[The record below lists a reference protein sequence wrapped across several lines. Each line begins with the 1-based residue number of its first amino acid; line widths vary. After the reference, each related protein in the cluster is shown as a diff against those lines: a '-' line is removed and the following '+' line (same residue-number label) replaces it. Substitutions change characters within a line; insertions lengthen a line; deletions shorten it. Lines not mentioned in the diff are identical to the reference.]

1 MKFESWKVIFI
12 KKLKSVLNVS
22 GTLTLFA
29 GIHLVI
35 RNMQC
40 LLSLLS
46 HEVTSDSATPWTAV
60 HQAPWG
66 LLRLMSFESVMLSN
80 RLILCHP
87 LLLLPSIF
95 PSTRVFSYKLVP
107 HSRLPKYYWSEVF
120 SGVSGPEWH
129 RETLSSAQACCG
141 PPNTSDL
148 PTTSKGCCISEGS
161 AGFSSCHCHSPF
173 ASEGSGVTGSFAHQL
188 GIPAN
193 VSPDS
198 EHTTPCDLGPRL
210 GVEAGL

>member
-1 MKFESWKVIFI
+1 MQKKPHINMKFESWKVIFI

-29 GIHLVI
+29 GIHLII

-46 HEVTSDSATPWTAV
+46 HEVTSDSATPWTAA

-87 LLLLPSIF
+87 LLLLPSKGEHMKNAYLHNGNKLFIGI
-95 PSTRVFSYKLVP
+95 SQKYLVFSKCQVYK
-107 HSRLPKYYWSEVF
+107 
-120 SGVSGPEWH
+120 
-129 RETLSSAQACCG
+129 
-141 PPNTSDL
+141 
-148 PTTSKGCCISEGS
+148 
-161 AGFSSCHCHSPF
+161 
-173 ASEGSGVTGSFAHQL
+173 
-188 GIPAN
+188 
-193 VSPDS
+193 
-198 EHTTPCDLGPRL
+198 
-210 GVEAGL
+210 